1 MNEEVKIAALRFIMA
16 LNSKSKEEIAEARL
30 NLFDAALTK
39 QATAPTEE
47 DNIELDLKKLIEATN
62 ATPNAPITAIYK
74 GFIAGLN
81 AGLNVGELILNA

>member
-1 MNEEVKIAALRFIMA
+1 MPMIETICG
-16 LNSKSKEEIAEARL
+16 
-30 NLFDAALTK
+30 
-39 QATAPTEE
+39 
-47 DNIELDLKKLIEATN
+47 NIELDLKKLIEATN